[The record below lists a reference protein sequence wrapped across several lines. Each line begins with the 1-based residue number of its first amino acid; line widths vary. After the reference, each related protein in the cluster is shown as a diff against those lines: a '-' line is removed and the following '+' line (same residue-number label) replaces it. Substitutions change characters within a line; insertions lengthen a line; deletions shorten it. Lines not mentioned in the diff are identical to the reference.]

1 MIHINSD
8 NDSKLFSDHHDG
20 VEVLIRVYNNGDI
33 FCSSSRIEVLNDYI
47 NSNRYRNFV
56 NNIVERI
63 GVSNNDS

>member
-8 NDSKLFSDHHDG
+8 NDSKLFSDYHDG
-20 VEVLIRVYNNGDI
+20 IEVLIRVYNDGDI

-56 NNIVERI
+56 NNIMKRV